1 MNLNKQQIAILRLL
15 AFGETQK
22 EIAKI
27 LNLSKSQINRLL
39 KDSIQELSARNKT
52 NATVKAVLLNI
63 I

>member
-15 AFGETQK
+15 AFGKTQK

>member
-1 MNLNKQQIAILRLL
+1 MKLNKKQIAILRLL

-27 LNLSKSQINRLL
+27 LNLSKSQMNRLL

-52 NATVKAVLLNI
+52 NAAVKAVLLNI